1 MLVKSLVHLLYIHT
15 SSLAMSV
22 RGYIEHH
29 ISFSRQK
36 IENILPFS
44 FFVDGCYW
52 INMRVIASKH
62 FTEDDMQQVA
72 KYNINP
78 NKARI
83 IIKLWYGMVETL
95 FWISIWFYK
104 VMKLASQTELVLFT
118 RVFRVVAECRIN
130 SNDLVEFELQFLNF
144 GHLAV
149 SLSCSHL
156 NGVQEWKM
164 INITNRGHSHCG

>member
-1 MLVKSLVHLLYIHT
+1 MLVKSLVHLLYVHT
-15 SSLAMSV
+15 SSLAMPV

-44 FFVDGCYW
+44 FSVDGCYW

-83 IIKLWYGMVETL
+83 IIKLWYGMV
-95 FWISIWFYK
+95 
-104 VMKLASQTELVLFT
+104 FT

-156 NGVQEWKM
+156 NGVQEWNM